1 MTETHV
7 ESRGHAR
14 IIYLGPVA
22 PHWDVLVS
30 DWGDRN
36 ALQGFAAR
44 VLARLLLLTPA
55 DPVQFPRNQ
64 ERCNRDAEREA
75 ITVEW
80 DLG

>member
-14 IIYLGPVA
+14 IIYVGPVA
-22 PHWDVLVS
+22 PHWDVHVS

-36 ALQGFAAR
+36 ALAAFKVR
-44 VLARLLLLTPA
+44 VEARLRLLTPA
-55 DPVQFPRNQ
+55 DQVQFPRNK